1 MDTSF
6 FSILQF
12 ALGTTLPIFLVLFL
26 GMFLSS
32 RGKLSED
39 FIRDANQIIYRI
51 GLPLML
57 FITCATS
64 SFELSANTG
73 IIYAFAIMT
82 FVVFFGSWMTTIALK
97 CKSDLGVIVQGSFRG
112 NLVILG
118 LAFTASAFGNDGLA
132 LATLPVAFTVVI
144 YNILSVYI
152 LDRGKG
158 FKGTLVNIV
167 KNPLIIAILLGWL
180 FNISKIPMPDLVATT
195 SNYVTQMVLPLA
207 LICIGAS
214 LSVKQ
219 LAHFDRAVVSANI
232 WKLIISPLIACALGY
247 YLNVSGDALMILFLL
262 ASSPTATV
270 SFVMA
275 QALGANSKL
284 AAAIIAQTTFFALI
298 TVTVGLTL
306 VAKIAY

>member
-6 FSILQF
+6 THIFQF
-12 ALGTTLPIFLVLFL
+12 AISTTLPIFLVLFV

-32 RGKLSED
+32 RGKVSD
-39 FIRDANQIIYRI
+39 TFIRDANQIIYSI

-64 SFELSANTG
+64 TIALDKNTG
-73 IIYAFAIMT
+73 IIYAFAVMT
-82 FVVFFGSWMTTIALK
+82 LAVFFGAWQTTKWLNCEK
-97 CKSDLGVIVQGSFRG
+97 DLGVIVQGCFRG

-118 LAFTASAFGNDGLA
+118 LAFASSAYGNKGLA

-152 LDRGKG
+152 LDRDRGVKA
-158 FKGTLVNIV
+158 TLKNIAT
-167 KNPLIIAILLGWL
+167 NPLIIAIICGWIYNASQL
-180 FNISKIPMPDLVATT
+180 PMPNIATT
-195 SNYVTQMVLPLA
+195 TAHYITQMVLPLA

-214 LSVKQ
+214 LNVKQ

-232 WKLIISPLIACALGY
+232 WKLLISPVLACLLGY
-247 YLNVSGDALMILFLL
+247 ALNLRGDALMVLFLL

-284 AAAIIAQTTFFALI
+284 AAAIVAQTTFFSLF
-298 TVTVGLTL
+298 TVTAGLIL
-306 VAKIAY
+306 LAKIAY